1 MEQVLTHQSTLINSV
16 EEYFAWEVRCD
27 DYIKSLEE
35 QSRIKRPRISIG
47 YRQLLIAKIA
57 RLEGLKNALRKRFV
71 HAGAGHSAHQAALF
85 WREIDTAFENRIST
99 GAIINSNYIEPR
111 QFLED
116 ASDIVLEHVRD
127 AIETHCSVKV
137 NTMFNGKFVTGEKH
151 DDKSVSTKNCELF
164 RTSDLREWYEQRV
177 IEPTL
182 ASLEEFQ
189 ERDSGWAL
197 SRILNLTVNINKYN
211 PMRAGCHI
219 ILPRKIM
226 MKRAVVNVRSKDNA
240 CFAWAV
246 TAAMYPAERRV
257 ERELSY
263 PRYTDVLNL
272 RDIEFPVTLNQ
283 IKKFEINNNISIN
296 VYTIENENIVP
307 IRISEQKRDKHANL
321 LYIQDAQDIGH
332 FAWIKNLSRLVSSQ
346 LNKHNGQKYICDRY
360 VYLILLIFFQN
371 KYIIIISIFL

>member
-1 MEQVLTHQSTLINSV
+1 M
-16 EEYFAWEVRCD
+16 
-27 DYIKSLEE
+27 
-35 QSRIKRPRISIG
+35 
-47 YRQLLIAKIA
+47 
-57 RLEGLKNALRKRFV
+57 
-71 HAGAGHSAHQAALF
+71 
-85 WREIDTAFENRIST
+85 
-99 GAIINSNYIEPR
+99 
-111 QFLED
+111 
-116 ASDIVLEHVRD
+116 
-127 AIETHCSVKV
+127 
-137 NTMFNGKFVTGEKH
+137 NTVFNGEFVAGEKH
-151 DDKSVSTKNCELF
+151 DNKSVSTKNCELF

-197 SRILNLTVNINKYN
+197 SCILNLTININKYN

-226 MKRAVVNVRSKDNA
+226 MKRAVVNVQSKDNA

-246 TAAMYPAERRV
+246 TAAMYPAEKRI

-263 PRYTDVLNL
+263 PHYTDVLNL
-272 RDIEFPVTLNQ
+272 RDIEFPVTLKQ

-307 IRISEQKRDKHANL
+307 IRLSEQKRDKHANL

-332 FAWIKNLSRLVSSQ
+332 FA
-346 LNKHNGQKYICDRY
+346 
-360 VYLILLIFFQN
+360 
-371 KYIIIISIFL
+371 